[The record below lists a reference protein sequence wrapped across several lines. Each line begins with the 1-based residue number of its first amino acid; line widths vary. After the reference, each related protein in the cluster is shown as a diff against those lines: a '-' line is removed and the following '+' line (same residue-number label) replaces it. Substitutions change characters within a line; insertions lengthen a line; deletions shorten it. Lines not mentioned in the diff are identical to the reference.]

1 MARYRVYVWKGAR
14 DKAASIVED
23 ITAQSID
30 NAINAVLLTHHLL
43 KASYVWL
50 ICHDDDR
57 VDVHRYNVEFVQ
69 PTFASLQAPA
79 PSGRRSYVRR
89 EGRR

>member
-1 MARYRVYVWKGAR
+1 MARYRVYVWKSRSA
-14 DKAASIVED
+14 KAASIVED

-30 NAINAVLLTHHLL
+30 NAINAVLLTHRLL

-57 VDVHRYNVEFVQ
+57 IDVHRYNVQYVQ
-69 PTFASLQAPA
+69 PTLASLQAPVTG
-79 PSGRRSYVRR
+79 GRSHDRR
-89 EGRR
+89 EKRR